1 MAIGT
6 ALATIGVAAASGAAS
21 AGMSKL
27 MGGGSS
33 GAAPARG
40 ITGFNAG
47 GLTGKFN
54 KSTKS
59 YNVKSSA
66 EREGLVG
73 EISSTFRKQAGE
85 LGELRSQVTPGHSL
99 MRAARLKEIENARM
113 RSVGNLRDNLARR
126 RVMGSSFAGDALA
139 RAEAEYA
146 QLAERSQAESY
157 LSELEMTQKI
167 MAEEYTAARGEFQTK
182 IGEMNLQAEIATKL
196 TGMASQSMTQ
206 MAELEA
212 KLSAQAAAGA
222 GKFFGDALQPAIK
235 PLGEKIDSWMAPST
249 TSGTPN

>member
-1 MAIGT
+1 MIAAATALGT
-6 ALATIGVAAASGAAS
+6 AALGAAAS
-21 AGMSKL
+21 AGVSKL
-27 MGGGSS
+27 MSGGGSS
-33 GAAPARG
+33 GAAPAKG
-40 ITGFNAG
+40 ITGFKAG
-47 GLTGKFN
+47 GLTGTFN
-54 KSTKS
+54 KNTKS

-73 EISSTFRKQAGE
+73 EISSTFGKQAGE
-85 LGELRSQVTPGHSL
+85 LGKLRSQVAPGFSL

-157 LSELEMTQKI
+157 LQELEMTQKV

-235 PLGEKIDSWMAPST
+235 PTSDAISNWWNAPAPT
-249 TSGTPN
+249 AGTPA